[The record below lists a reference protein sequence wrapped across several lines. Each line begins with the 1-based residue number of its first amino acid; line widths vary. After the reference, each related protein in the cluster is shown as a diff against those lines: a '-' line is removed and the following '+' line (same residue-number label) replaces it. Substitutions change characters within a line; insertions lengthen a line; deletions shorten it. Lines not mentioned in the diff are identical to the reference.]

1 VGCGCGFSGLSVSKR
16 ESLWKLDRFQ
26 SPPVS
31 NDDKSSMMT
40 NDKAPLD
47 TSRLMSSG
55 RETESQS
62 RFDPGHFLR

>member
-31 NDDKSSMMT
+31 NDDKSSMMAYVVRT
-40 NDKAPLD
+40 RD
-47 TSRLMSSG
+47 
-55 RETESQS
+55 
-62 RFDPGHFLR
+62 